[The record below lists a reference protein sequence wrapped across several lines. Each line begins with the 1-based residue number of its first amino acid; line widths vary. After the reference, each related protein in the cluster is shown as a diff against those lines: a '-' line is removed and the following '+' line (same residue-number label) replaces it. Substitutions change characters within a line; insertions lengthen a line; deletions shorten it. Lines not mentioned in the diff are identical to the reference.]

1 MTEPFLTL
9 QLHLSL
15 HPALGAH
22 VPSTAFLPE
31 LMGARPEKTLC
42 KKKKG
47 EGVHTAL
54 PDAFALGFEITRL
67 L

>member
-1 MTEPFLTL
+1 MAEPFLTL
-9 QLHLSL
+9 QLQLSL

-22 VPSTAFLPE
+22 MPSTAFLPE
-31 LMGARPEKTLC
+31 LMGARPKKPC
-42 KKKKG
+42 AKKKG

-54 PDAFALGFEITRL
+54 PDAFALGFGIPRL

>member
-9 QLHLSL
+9 QLQFSL

-31 LMGARPEKTLC
+31 LMGARPEQNP
-42 KKKKG
+42 
-47 EGVHTAL
+47 V
-54 PDAFALGFEITRL
+54 
-67 L
+67 

>member
-31 LMGARPEKTLC
+31 LMGAHPENR

-47 EGVHTAL
+47 KECTQPSRTTLHAGGAGPPL
-54 PDAFALGFEITRL
+54 
-67 L
+67 